1 MPNYRACNGSN
12 RSSKKSRWDAR
23 SIPTPAPKS
32 NGQMRV
38 EILGTAAGGGFPQWN
53 CACRN
58 CRLLRDGIFSGVPRS
73 QLQVAIS
80 SDGISWFLLNASPD
94 LRSQIES
101 RHFLHP
107 HSGVRHSPISGVV
120 LTSADLDQS
129 LGLLLLRELQP
140 LQIFAT
146 TSIRRLLREDNSM
159 FAMLERIPGQ
169 ARWNDIIPGTAFELS
184 ASTGQP
190 SGIECLPISMATHYP
205 GYVSARRAGELD
217 PREAVVG
224 LILQSGSGM
233 RLGYFPVVSQLVP
246 ALLQQLETL
255 DVLLFDGTFWSDD
268 ELINLQNGSR
278 TAREMGH
285 IPVSSP
291 GGSLDLLSG
300 LRPARKMYVHI
311 NNTNPM
317 LDVTGAEYRQV
328 RECGWEI
335 AEDGCHLEL

>member
-1 MPNYRACNGSN
+1 MVVFCGMNLNAHLRRDFRLGRGLAN
-12 RSSKKSRWDAR
+12 
-23 SIPTPAPKS
+23 TPRLPDVM
-32 NGQMRV
+32 G
-38 EILGTAAGGGFPQWN
+38 E
-53 CACRN
+53 
-58 CRLLRDGIFSGVPRS
+58 RLL
-73 QLQVAIS
+73 AI
-80 SDGISWFLLNASPD
+80 N
-94 LRSQIES
+94 
-101 RHFLHP
+101 
-107 HSGVRHSPISGVV
+107 
-120 LTSADLDQS
+120 
-129 LGLLLLRELQP
+129 
-140 LQIFAT
+140 
-146 TSIRRLLREDNSM
+146 M

-169 ARWNDIIPGTAFELS
+169 ARWNDITPGTAFELS

>member
-1 MPNYRACNGSN
+1 M
-12 RSSKKSRWDAR
+12 
-23 SIPTPAPKS
+23 
-32 NGQMRV
+32 QV

-58 CRLLRDGIFSGVPRS
+58 CRLLRDGAFPGKPRS

-80 SDGISWFLLNASPD
+80 SDNTSWFLLNASPD

-101 RHFLHP
+101 HHFLHP

-146 TSIRRLLREDNSM
+146 ASIRRLLREDNSM
-159 FAMLERIPGQ
+159 FAMLERIPVQ
-169 ARWNDIIPGTAFELS
+169 ARWNDIAPGTAFELS
-184 ASTGQP
+184 APTGQS
-190 SGIECLPISMATHYP
+190 SGIECLPISLATHYP
-205 GYVSARRAGELD
+205 SYVSAKRTGELD
-217 PREAVVG
+217 PKEAVVG

-233 RLGYFPVVSQLVP
+233 RLGYFPLVSQLDR
-246 ALLQQLETL
+246 ALLQQLDSL

-268 ELINLQNGSR
+268 ELIKLQNGSR

-300 LRPARKMYVHI
+300 LRRPRKMFAHI

-317 LDVTGAEYRQV
+317 LDVTGPEYRQV